1 MFLTLFAAAAL
12 AEEPVDLAAR
22 ATGTL
27 KSTDAASV
35 IEGRRQAAIE
45 RTLEPMN
52 FALAVLARGKLE
64 DTLTACSMY
73 TAKLDGDVFTFQCD
87 DKGIVTTT
95 LGGGAAPFTNQEGKT
110 YMVNSSKRGE
120 TVLDV
125 VFQGDSGA
133 QTTSFDF
140 SGEIVV
146 VTKTVTSDMLEVPL
160 SCTFN
165 YR

>member
-12 AEEPVDLAAR
+12 AESPADLTER
-22 ATGTL
+22 ATGTF

-35 IEGRRQAAIE
+35 IEGRRQAAID

-52 FALAVLARGKLE
+52 FALAILARGKLE
-64 DTLTACSMY
+64 DTLTACSSY
-73 TAKLDGDVFTFQCD
+73 TAKLDGGTFTFQCD
-87 DKGIVTTT
+87 DKNQVVTV
-95 LGGGAAPFTNQEGKT
+95 LGGGPAPFTNQEGKS
-110 YMVNSSKRGE
+110 YMVSSSQRGE
-120 TVLDV
+120 SMLDV
-125 VFQGDSGA
+125 IFQGDSGA
-133 QTTSFDF
+133 QTTTFDF
-140 SGEIVV
+140 SGEIIV